1 MQKKYKKIIFLIL
14 IIFLIFCI
22 FAFFHV
28 KKISID
34 SFVTIKNTTENKNQ
48 IPIGKEI
55 PTTLEINNTK
65 YKKKINSKITV
76 YEFMKKIEND
86 GKINFKE
93 KNYIGMGRFI
103 EEINGIR
110 MTKEKYW
117 IYYVNN
123 KKANI
128 GISNYK
134 INPGDKISWKYESQ
148 Y

>member
-55 PTTLEINNTK
+55 PTTLEINN
-65 YKKKINSKITV
+65 
-76 YEFMKKIEND
+76 
-86 GKINFKE
+86 
-93 KNYIGMGRFI
+93 
-103 EEINGIR
+103 
-110 MTKEKYW
+110 
-117 IYYVNN
+117 
-123 KKANI
+123 
-128 GISNYK
+128 
-134 INPGDKISWKYESQ
+134 
-148 Y
+148 